1 MSDLQLQ
8 MNFAE
13 RRNRFRDALGR
24 GEFVLLIENTSPGRD
39 NDPAAIAERLAA
51 LESAVLAVPGIN
63 AALAITD
70 RDRNLDNWRAAEY
83 AAGLS
88 PENRDRHV
96 IYLSGRETCPEE
108 ARNLAGI
115 AEGAGCVNL
124 VPVTGAGVP
133 GDTPR
138 DSRRRIFTESVEMIR
153 ENAGDPRRQF
163 FLGATVNP
171 YQYTPYTLMGQY
183 FKLVKKLNAGASF
196 IVTQAGWDMLKLQS
210 LRWYLS
216 GRSLYYPMI
225 ARLLLLTPDRVEQI
239 LRGEYPGINISPDFR
254 KILDKELHYSLNQF
268 EAAQYRRLELAAA
281 GCRLLGFSGIQLA
294 GAEVP
299 GRARIAAERIANAL
313 REFTSFE
320 HWLEEYNS
328 YLARAEMAPSSNSFF
343 LYDRT
348 LRRPYPEGDR
358 VVANEIGEPVIRGCE
373 KFAFEMRRF
382 LFAHADRQRADNR
395 RLLKR
400 LFAFCRSCGNCRP
413 PKTFF
418 VCTENCPK
426 RLANGPCGGVRPD
439 GGCEFGSGE
448 CVHSRIVRIAHWRGQ
463 IQHLEEEILDPGR

>member
-1 MSDLQLQ
+1 M
-8 MNFAE
+8 
-13 RRNRFRDALGR
+13 
-24 GEFVLLIENTSPGRD
+24 
-39 NDPAAIAERLAA
+39 
-51 LESAVLAVPGIN
+51 
-63 AALAITD
+63 
-70 RDRNLDNWRAAEY
+70 
-83 AAGLS
+83 
-88 PENRDRHV
+88 
-96 IYLSGRETCPEE
+96 
-108 ARNLAGI
+108 
-115 AEGAGCVNL
+115 
-124 VPVTGAGVP
+124 TGAGVP

-299 GRARIAAERIANAL
+299 GPGQN
-313 REFTSFE
+313 
-320 HWLEEYNS
+320 
-328 YLARAEMAPSSNSFF
+328 
-343 LYDRT
+343 
-348 LRRPYPEGDR
+348 RRGT
-358 VVANEIGEPVIRGCE
+358 
-373 KFAFEMRRF
+373 
-382 LFAHADRQRADNR
+382 DRQRTARIHQLRTLAGGVQLLPRPGGDGPFFKQLFPLRPDAAPPLPGRRPGGRQRNR
-395 RLLKR
+395 RTGDPR
-400 LFAFCRSCGNCRP
+400 MR
-413 PKTFF
+413 
-418 VCTENCPK
+418 
-426 RLANGPCGGVRPD
+426 
-439 GGCEFGSGE
+439 
-448 CVHSRIVRIAHWRGQ
+448 
-463 IQHLEEEILDPGR
+463 EIRF